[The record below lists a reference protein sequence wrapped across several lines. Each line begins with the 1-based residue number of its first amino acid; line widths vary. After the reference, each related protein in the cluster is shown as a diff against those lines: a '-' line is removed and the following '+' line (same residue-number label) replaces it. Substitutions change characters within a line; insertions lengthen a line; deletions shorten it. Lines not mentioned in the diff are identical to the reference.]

1 MLNSISFFLDLPY
14 LHWAVIPLLFG
25 WLRVG
30 MYLQNPFEYDDGFGI
45 DLKKRLD
52 FEIWKSSYM
61 ISKSSIP
68 SDLTDY

>member
-1 MLNSISFFLDLPY
+1 MDLVLFCLRNSLWRALGYD
-14 LHWAVIPLLFG
+14 G
-25 WLRVG
+25 
-30 MYLQNPFEYDDGFGI
+30 QNCDGFGI

>member
-1 MLNSISFFLDLPY
+1 
-14 LHWAVIPLLFG
+14 
-25 WLRVG
+25 
-30 MYLQNPFEYDDGFGI
+30 MYLQNPFENDDGFGI

-68 SDLTDY
+68 SDLTDYWLFLELGILSIWVTANRELLQNRKSHWK